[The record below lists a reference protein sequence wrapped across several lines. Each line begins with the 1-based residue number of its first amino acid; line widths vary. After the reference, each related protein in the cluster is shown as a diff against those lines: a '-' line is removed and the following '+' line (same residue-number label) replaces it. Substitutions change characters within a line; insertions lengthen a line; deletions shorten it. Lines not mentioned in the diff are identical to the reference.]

1 MQNHHLSLNMS
12 LSSVTHLRSFP
23 NLIILRR
30 CHHRRHRIHAPATN
44 RPSLSLSPSAIPY
57 WSAKLVQIGRPYV
70 YTHRSKLVGHTSVK
84 CGAAAGIGDLLHD
97 AGATAILLAGAYSL
111 VLGFD
116 TLTQRN
122 VIQQV
127 SLSNLDRLLGCGWF

>member
-1 MQNHHLSLNMS
+1 MQNHLLSLNMS

-44 RPSLSLSPSAIPY
+44 RPSLSLSPSAIPFPR
-57 WSAKLVQIGRPYV
+57 SDFLL

-84 CGAAAGIGDLLHD
+84 CGAAGGIGDLLHD